1 MTDGGMLIKEIAF
14 SSSVKKK
21 LEEYC
26 YEVIKNNT
34 SINLISK
41 NTEDTIWNR
50 HIIDSAQVV
59 DIIPNEFNSFLDI
72 GSGAGFPGIVVKLIN
87 NNLDATLIESNK
99 KKARFLKD
107 TAEKIGIDVNIFNK
121 RFEDIERVNNQE
133 TVILS
138 RAVSSLDDL
147 IRIGFKYFEIG
158 SIGIFHKGITWENE
172 VAEAKKRWNFHL
184 TPYESLTNK
193 GSRILLVRDII
204 KK

>member
-14 SSSVKKK
+14 SSVIKKK

-72 GSGAGFPGIVVKLIN
+72 GSGGGFPGVVVKLIN

-107 TAEKIGIDVNIFNK
+107 TAEKIGIDVNVFNK

-147 IRIGFKYFEIG
+147 IRMGFKYFEIG

-184 TPYESLTNK
+184 TSYESLTNK

>member
-1 MTDGGMLIKEIAF
+1 MGDDGIMIKENTF
-14 SSSVKKK
+14 SSAIKKK

-26 YEVIKNNT
+26 DEVIKGNT

-87 NNLDATLIESNK
+87 NGLDATLIESNK

-107 TAEKIGIDVNIFNK
+107 TTEKIGIDVNIFNE
-121 RFEDIERVNNQE
+121 RFEDIEMVNSQK

-138 RAVSSLDDL
+138 RAVSSLGGL
-147 IRIGFKYFEIG
+147 LKIGFKYFELG

>member
-1 MTDGGMLIKEIAF
+1 MVDGGMLVKEKTF
-14 SSSVKKK
+14 SSVVKKK

-26 YEVIKNNT
+26 DEVIKSNT

-107 TAEKIGIDVNIFNK
+107 TTEKIGIDVNIFNE
-121 RFEDIERVNNQE
+121 RFEDIEMVNSQK

-138 RAVSSLDDL
+138 RAVSSL
-147 IRIGFKYFEIG
+147 GG
-158 SIGIFHKGITWENE
+158 
-172 VAEAKKRWNFHL
+172 
-184 TPYESLTNK
+184 
-193 GSRILLVRDII
+193 LLDRKSVV
-204 KK
+204 